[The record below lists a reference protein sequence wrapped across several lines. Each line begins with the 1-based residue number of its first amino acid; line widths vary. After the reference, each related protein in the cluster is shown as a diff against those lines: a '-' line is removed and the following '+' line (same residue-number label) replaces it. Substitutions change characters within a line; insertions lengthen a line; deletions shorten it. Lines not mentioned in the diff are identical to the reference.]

1 MDFRLLSQSSKLSQ
15 SLRGLLARTTQPA
28 AGAEDAPEGAAPV
41 LGDTLKPLAFSPDLG
56 RCFTELAQAAWTR
69 PDAAGSSGL
78 LDAVLACEAA
88 GRLPLERSPRS
99 IFLLAW
105 LARQLSA
112 GTMLDGILLDTAL
125 ALDADATQNVRPQVF
140 HDNGKWSLTGT
151 YAVVEGGMDA
161 THLLVSSSVPLTV
174 RGVFLVHLNT
184 SAVARK
190 PVRYLDAA
198 RPAASIQLDHAPVT
212 CLDRNAHEVLNEV
225 ASIGRLLTAAELL
238 GASSEIMDR
247 AIDYVGQR
255 QQFGKPLISFQVVAH
270 ACAELYRDV
279 ELMRSLIYAVASGH
293 LDNGAPTQEGA
304 AQAKLLASEL
314 AGTVADKGIH
324 LFGAEGL
331 RWHRGLHFLARRIN
345 ALQVLFG
352 DRTACEELLVSI
364 WEDRS
369 VEGAR
374 GRASQ
379 TDAHYGVSSAAH
391 G

>member
-1 MDFRLLSQSSKLSQ
+1 MDLRLLSDNTKLRH
-15 SLRGLLARTTQPA
+15 SLRETLARATRPA

-41 LGDTLKPLAFSPDLG
+41 LGDTLKPLAFSRELG
-56 RCFTELAQAAWTR
+56 RYFIELARAAWTR
-69 PDAAGSSGL
+69 PGTGGSSGL

-88 GRLPLERSPRS
+88 GQSPLERSPRS

-105 LARQLSA
+105 LARQLS
-112 GTMLDGILLDTAL
+112 GGDVLDDLLLDTAL
-125 ALDADATQNVRPQVF
+125 ALDADSTQNVRPQAF
-140 HDNGKWSLTGT
+140 HGNGKWSLTGT
-151 YAVVEGGMDA
+151 YTVVEGGMDA

-174 RGVFLVHLNT
+174 RGAFLVRLDT
-184 SAVARK
+184 SAVTRK

-198 RPAASIQLDHAPVT
+198 RPAASIELDHAAAI
-212 CLDRNAHEVLNEV
+212 CLDRNAHEVLNDV
-225 ASIGRLLTAAELL
+225 GAIGRLLTAAELL

-255 QQFGKPLISFQVVAH
+255 QQFGKPLISFQAVAH

-279 ELMRSLIYAVASGH
+279 ELMRSLIYAVASSH
-293 LDNGAPTQEGA
+293 LDNGVPTQEGA
-304 AQAKLLASEL
+304 AQAKLLASDL
-314 AGTVADKGIH
+314 AGAVADKGIH

-352 DRTACEELLVSI
+352 DKTTCEELLVSI

-369 VEGAR
+369 VQRSRFEA
-374 GRASQ
+374 GRD
-379 TDAHYGVSSAAH
+379 DALYKVSAATH
-391 G
+391 R